1 MREDAGSISIVVLV
15 LMNYLGRDVVVTLST
30 LDDTAR
36 GRFAQCL
43 TCLDEHS
50 QLTYVLIMQLGWTT
64 ILSLVISHLMLLLQ
78 LK

>member
-1 MREDAGSISIVVLV
+1 MREDAGSVSIVVLV

-43 TCLDEHS
+43 T
-50 QLTYVLIMQLGWTT
+50 
-64 ILSLVISHLMLLLQ
+64 
-78 LK
+78 